1 MARTYADWMTRAAN
15 HKAELDQAIADR
27 NIKDIIYYRG
37 KYIYDLKNAHALN
50 PTAVIPTAV
59 SGRPPQRIEDAI
71 RDELVRH
78 QTHID
83 GAIKQNKRDAS
94 IKKHSISTE
103 IGLKMRRVS
112 TRIKQINFAQT
123 PAAKKAA
130 QKELV
135 KDSIGLAGTTLIK
148 APVMATAK
156 VASKVGPL
164 AITIFML
171 PATIFASLL
180 RITYDAYNG
189 KASDPDTYN
198 NTIVNQ
204 FSKALKDG
212 VKAISTATYDNIGRI

>member
-1 MARTYADWMTRAAN
+1 
-15 HKAELDQAIADR
+15 
-27 NIKDIIYYRG
+27 
-37 KYIYDLKNAHALN
+37 
-50 PTAVIPTAV
+50 
-59 SGRPPQRIEDAI
+59 
-71 RDELVRH
+71 
-78 QTHID
+78 
-83 GAIKQNKRDAS
+83 
-94 IKKHSISTE
+94 
-103 IGLKMRRVS
+103 
-112 TRIKQINFAQT
+112 
-123 PAAKKAA
+123 
-130 QKELV
+130 
-135 KDSIGLAGTTLIK
+135 
-148 APVMATAK
+148 MATAK